1 MQNYLEKFFQSEIT
15 ITSTI
20 SYEKIIFSCENKKYI
35 VWSSHSPDLLQY
47 LDNYQYTP
55 KILSKTPYVIQ
66 EWLDGGKPFDINNYN
81 VDMLLP
87 LHTKELPMNSHW
99 LNPIDNMWL
108 NLSDDAREFITN
120 QSYHWH
126 KFKQEIKMPK
136 IGNICHGDIHP
147 GNLIY
152 TDQPY
157 LIDWEWLCIAP
168 KEFDLA
174 MLKQYMTE
182 DAFTKICDSYPVTI
196 NYQLLQ
202 QYQKL
207 CLYRCALWA
216 LQNINGNLSLL
227 NHTQDI
233 QYFRTLLVNNN
244 FSYSRQELIQLAQ
257 SALKAFID
265 LH

>member
-1 MQNYLEKFFQSEIT
+1 MQNYLENFFQTET
-15 ITSTI
+15 IIVKAI
-20 SYEKIIFSCENKKYI
+20 SDQKMIFSCEGKKYI
-35 VWSSHSPDLLQY
+35 AWSSQSPDLLQY

-66 EWLDGGKPFDINNYN
+66 EWLDDCKTFDINDFK

-87 LHTKELPMNSHW
+87 LHKTVLPMNNNW
-99 LNPIDNMWL
+99 LEPIDNMWL
-108 NLSDDAREFITN
+108 NLTGNAREFITN

-126 KFKQEIKMPK
+126 KYKQEIKMPK

-182 DAFTKICDSYPVTI
+182 DAFTKICNNYPITLDY
-196 NYQLLQ
+196 NLLQ

-216 LQNINGNLSLL
+216 LQNIRGNLELSGSV
-227 NHTQDI
+227 QSI
-233 QYFRTLLVNNN
+233 KYFRSKLVSND